1 MLQRKKSRII
11 NQIDNTK
18 NPQTLAK
25 WASVNDWSIQLAVAR
40 NPYTTGETL
49 EKLSHHE
56 DTLIRYKV
64 AGAINAFPELLDI
77 LAKDKDWIVRWA
89 VLKNP
94 RTSKKTRKIL
104 LNDEIL
110 QGR

>member
-1 MLQRKKSRII
+1 MFNNNFGNITTRKDIS
-11 NQIDNTK
+11 
-18 NPQTLAK
+18 
-25 WASVNDWSIQLAVAR
+25 WSNFPNIGT
-40 NPYTTGETL
+40 YTTGETL

-77 LAKDKDWIVRWA
+77 LSKDKDWIVRWA